1 MKNKFFFC
9 FLILIFISGFVHL
22 NGQGILLK
30 KDVYVAQN
38 ETQENIITFGGNIL
52 VEGKVKDSI
61 VSFGGTV
68 TIKGEVNNLI
78 LGFGSEIYL
87 ESTAIVHGDI
97 VCIGGTLHKN
107 TGAIVEGDTV
117 YFETSEEVWGILK
130 QGLFGAFGISLAPFF
145 LAIKLITISIW
156 FLLAILLAAIFPR
169 QISFASSQ
177 IRKTFWPIFGTGVL
191 SIVIFTGLVI
201 FSAVLSLV
209 LIGIPILLSLI
220 VIGIVIKVFSR
231 VVLFCFFGDSLAR
244 AFNSKN
250 PSLFLQVVL
259 GFILVSIISLIP
271 FIGSLFSFVLSI
283 IGWGVIILTKFGTTE
298 NWFKRNA

>member
-1 MKNKFFFC
+1 MKIKFFFC

-61 VSFGGTV
+61 VSFGGAVTV
-68 TIKGEVNNLI
+68 KGEVNNLI
-78 LGFGSEIYL
+78 LGFGAEIHL

-97 VCIGGTLHKN
+97 VCLGGTLHKN
-107 TGAIVEGDTV
+107 PGAIVEGDTG
-117 YFETSEEVWGILK
+117 YFETSEEVWGALK

-145 LAIKLITISIW
+145 LAIKLISISIW
-156 FLLAILLAAIFPR
+156 FLLAILLAALFPR

-201 FSAVLSLV
+201 FSAVLSFV

-220 VIGIVIKVFSR
+220 VIGIVIKVFGR

-244 AFNSKN
+244 AFGSKN
-250 PSLFLQVVL
+250 PSIFLQVVL

-298 NWFKRNA
+298 NWFKGKA